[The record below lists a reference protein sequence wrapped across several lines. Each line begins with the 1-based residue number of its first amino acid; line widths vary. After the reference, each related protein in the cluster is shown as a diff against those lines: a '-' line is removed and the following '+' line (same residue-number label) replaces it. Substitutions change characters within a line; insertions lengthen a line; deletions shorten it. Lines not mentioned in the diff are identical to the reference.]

1 MPVWIRLFAAFAAVL
16 LPEQLAHARDPEGRY
31 TNSPL
36 HGWFEQ
42 LASKK
47 GRCARTLMACPYR
60 MSIGY
65 HTTVTIASRSVV
77 NGSMYPM
84 MPS

>member
-16 LPEQLAHARDPEGRY
+16 LAEQLAHARDPDGRY
-31 TNSPL
+31 TNSPSTD
-36 HGWFEQ
+36 GSNSWQ
-42 LASKK
+42 ARR
-47 GRCARTLMACPYR
+47 GDVARTLMACPYR